1 MVAPG
6 NNSNPSVP
14 VVVTGYDDVVVTYTG
29 PTPVWYIDIK
39 EKWRTASGDVRYHS
53 FSIELEDLEFEKDQ
67 PLFNLVDRVNNQFM
81 LASKPNAWT
90 SPEPSPGN
98 SETWVSYLLTAHGRV
113 PAEFITTTDAIVGQ
127 ELDPSYQIP
136 EVNADTVS
144 SFAIRY
150 NLKQHPQV
158 PYSAPPSWGTL
169 EKFTLQF
176 RDGLHGYDTSPDFA
190 SGTPYGDVYIENYP
204 STEGVVLDYSSH
216 LAIVL
221 DKPPVPPNIKIV
233 PFVGVNN
240 KVLLLLNS
248 STGEYLAR
256 PVVILDSD
264 ADAIA
269 NQYVSLT
276 GTPINPAD
284 VREEIQNPA
293 SALKLQY
300 KNDDPISKYEVFRLT
315 TKPTSYEDFNTT
327 SNPYDIVSGEV
338 TMRKKSSAAFLIDDI
353 EPNTKYY
360 YCVRAVDV
368 HNNFSNPT
376 HVFEVEMADNDG
388 QVYLILKTILF
399 DAPNADTIKT
409 GKKFIY
415 IEPSARNM
423 DIPSMPLPGSSV
435 DDIPNTTAPLFGA
448 LDGGNTCWGKT
459 FKVRLTSKK
468 SNKKIDLNI
477 LFKNTGVL
485 NP

>member
-1 MVAPG
+1 MVAPP
-6 NNSNPSVP
+6 NAA
-14 VVVTGYDDVVVTYTG
+14 YT
-29 PTPVWYIDIK
+29 PTPVWYIDIR
-39 EKWRTASGDVRYHS
+39 EKWRTETDEARFHS
-53 FSIELEDLEFEKDQ
+53 FSIELTDLEFDKEQ
-67 PLFNLVDRVNNQFM
+67 PLSVLVDKINEGFYQ
-81 LASKPNAWT
+81 ASKPHAWT

-98 SETWVSYLLTAHGRV
+98 SETWVRYLLTATARV
-113 PAEFITTTDAIVGQ
+113 PEDFTTLGNNNQQQ
-127 ELDPSYQIP
+127 ELDPNTQAST
-136 EVNADTVS
+136 VNANEVG

-150 NLKQHPQV
+150 NLKPHSLV
-158 PYSAPPSWGTL
+158 PYDAPGSWGTL
-169 EKFTLQF
+169 EEFTLQF
-176 RDGLHGYDTSPDFA
+176 RDGIHGYDQTPDYTSN
-190 SGTPYGDVYIENYP
+190 TPYGEVHVKNYP

-216 LAIVL
+216 LVTIL
-221 DKPPVPPNIKIV
+221 DKPPVPPNIEIV
-233 PFVGVNN
+233 PFVGVSN
-240 KVLLLLNS
+240 KILLLLNS
-248 STGEYLAR
+248 NTGEYLAR

-284 VREEIQNPA
+284 VREETHDPA
-293 SALKLQY
+293 STLKLQY
-300 KNDDPISKYEVFRLT
+300 KNDDPISKYQVFRLT

-327 SNPYDIVSGEV
+327 LNPYDIVSGEV
-338 TMRKKSSAAFLIDDI
+338 TMRKHSSAAFLIDDI

-360 YCVRAVDV
+360 YCARAIDV

-376 HVFEVEMADNDG
+376 HVFEAEMVDNDG

-399 DAPNADTIKT
+399 EAPDADTVKT

-415 IEPSARNM
+415 LEPSARNM
-423 DIPSMPLPGSSV
+423 DIPSMPASDSSV
-435 DDIPNTTAPLFGA
+435 DDIPNTSTLFGA
-448 LDGGNTCWGKT
+448 ADGGDTCWNKT

>member
-1 MVAPG
+1 M
-6 NNSNPSVP
+6 
-14 VVVTGYDDVVVTYTG
+14 
-29 PTPVWYIDIK
+29 PTPILWYIDIK
-39 EKWRTASGDVRYHS
+39 EKWRTASGETRYHN
-53 FSIELEDLEFEKDQ
+53 FSIYLANLSEDQGVQMSLYDFIAKINSHFESAAN
-67 PLFNLVDRVNNQFM
+67 PAL
-81 LASKPNAWT
+81 WT
-90 SPEPSPGN
+90 SPEPSPEN
-98 SETWVSYLLTAHGRV
+98 SETWVQYLLTATGRL
-113 PAEFITTTDAIVGQ
+113 PQA
-127 ELDPSYQIP
+127 P
-136 EVNADTVS
+136 NAN
-144 SFAIRY
+144 SFAIEY

-158 PYSAPPSWGTL
+158 PYIAPPSWGYL
-169 EKFTLQF
+169 EEFTLQL
-176 RDGLHGYDTSPDFA
+176 RDGLHGYGSNWGG
-190 SGTPYGDVYIENYP
+190 SMNSNVPYGELAIENYP
-204 STEGVVLDYSSH
+204 NTEGVVLDYSSH
-216 LAIVL
+216 LATVL
-221 DKPPVPPNIKIV
+221 DRPPVPPNIKIV
-233 PFVGVNN
+233 PFVGVSN

-248 STGEYLAR
+248 NTGEYLAR

-284 VREEIQNPA
+284 VREEIHNPA

-300 KNDDPISKYEVFRLT
+300 KTDDPISKYEVFRLT

-327 SNPYDIVSGEV
+327 LNPYDIVSGEV

-360 YCVRAVDV
+360 YCARAVDV

-399 DAPNADTIKT
+399 DAPDADTIKT

-423 DIPSMPLPGSSV
+423 DIPSMPVSGSSV
-435 DDIPNTTAPLFGA
+435 DDIPNTAPAPLFGA
-448 LDGGNTCWGKT
+448 LDGGNACWGKT

>member
-14 VVVTGYDDVVVTYTG
+14 VVYTG
-29 PTPVWYIDIK
+29 PTPVWYLDIK
-39 EKWRTASGDVRYHS
+39 EKWRTASGDVRYHI
-53 FSIELEDLEFEKDQ
+53 FSIELAQLEFEKEQ
-67 PLFNLVDRVNNQFM
+67 PLFDLVDTINTQFYQ
-81 LASKPNAWT
+81 AAKPLAWT

-98 SETWVSYLLTAHGRV
+98 SETWVRYLLTAQARI
-113 PAEFITTTDAIVGQ
+113 PADYTTITPPEGV
-127 ELDPSYQIP
+127 EVDPNEPFS
-136 EVNADTVS
+136 VSVADEVS
-144 SFAIRY
+144 SFAIEY
-150 NLKQHPQV
+150 NLKQHPDV
-158 PYSAPPSWGTL
+158 PYNAPPSWGTL
-169 EKFTLQF
+169 VEFTLEL
-176 RDGLHGYDTSPDFA
+176 RDGLHGYETIPDHA
-190 SGTPYGDVYIENYP
+190 SDTPYGDVYIENYP

-216 LAIVL
+216 LATVL
-221 DKPPVPPNIKIV
+221 DRPPVPPNIKIV
-233 PFVGVNN
+233 PFVGVSN

-248 STGEYLAR
+248 NTGEYLAR

-284 VREEIQNPA
+284 VREEIHNPA

-300 KNDDPISKYEVFRLT
+300 KTDDPISKYEVFRLT

-327 SNPYDIVSGEV
+327 LNPYDIVSGEV

-360 YCVRAVDV
+360 YCARAVDV

-399 DAPNADTIKT
+399 DAPDADTIKT

-423 DIPSMPLPGSSV
+423 DIPSMPVSDSSV
-435 DDIPNTTAPLFGA
+435 DDIPNTAPAPLFGA
-448 LDGGNTCWGKT
+448 LDGGNACWGKT